1 MWRELA
7 NSSYISVHTL
17 TPNLTRMRSEI
28 LGNYINSSLLAVPF
42 STTVAF
48 TSSISHV
55 TNSGQRDI
63 RGW

>member
-7 NSSYISVHTL
+7 NCSYISVHTL